1 MKKLL
6 LEFIKVTLLFFCVA
20 VGVIIFKA
28 EPVEAKARK
37 ILDSNGYLYEG
48 LNKKER
54 NEYMQYLRTLNKSNN
69 QNLIYKKEI

>member
-6 LEFIKVTLLFFCVA
+6 LEFIKVMLLFFCVT

-28 EPVEAKARK
+28 EPVEAKARR
-37 ILDSNGYLYEG
+37 ILDSKGYLYEG

-54 NEYMQYLRTLNKSNN
+54 NEYMQYLRTLNESNN